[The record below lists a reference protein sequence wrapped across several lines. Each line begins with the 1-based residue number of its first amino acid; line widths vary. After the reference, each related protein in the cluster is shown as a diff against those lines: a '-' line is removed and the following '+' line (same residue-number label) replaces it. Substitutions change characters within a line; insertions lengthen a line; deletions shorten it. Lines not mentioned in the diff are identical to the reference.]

1 MHRLIIF
8 GPPGVGKGTQAKLL
22 AEKLNLRH
30 LSTGD
35 ILRNAVKDE
44 TELGKKAKEIMDKGD
59 LVPDDIM
66 IGIVK
71 DALSEETDKGFILD
85 GFPRTL
91 EQAQALDEI
100 FNEKDFKENKVIS
113 LSAEDNE
120 IIKRLLKRGRS
131 DDTEETIKNRLE
143 VYRNSTEPV
152 LNYYSNQ
159 DKVIE
164 VIGVGDINSI
174 NNNIIN
180 FISAN

>member
-35 ILRNAVKDE
+35 ILRKAVKDE

-59 LVPDDIM
+59 LVPDEVM

-71 DALSEETDKGFILD
+71 DALSEDSEKGFILD

-100 FNEKDFKENKVIS
+100 FNEKGFTEYKVIS
-113 LSAEDNE
+113 LSAEDSE
-120 IIKRLLKRGRS
+120 IIKRLIKRGRS
-131 DDTEETIKNRLE
+131 DDTEETIKNRLD

-152 LNYYSNQ
+152 LNYYSNKGKAI
-159 DKVIE
+159 DIV
-164 VIGVGDINSI
+164 GVGDINII
-174 NNNIIN
+174 NNNIIESVSTN
-180 FISAN
+180 